1 MGLNQAA
8 EIARLTADNEV
19 LLREITE
26 ANKLISKLT
35 KAFLK
40 YCSCRHEAIAAE
52 LEQAAAQIALLEA
65 AHSFLDRV
73 EKRQEENEE

>member
-40 YCSCRHEAIAAE
+40 YRSCRHGP
-52 LEQAAAQIALLEA
+52 
-65 AHSFLDRV
+65 
-73 EKRQEENEE
+73 